1 MKVKGTNTLN
11 NYFVKTLVEQ
21 EQKDLQAV
29 KDYCEEDGY
38 VEDFENIFLPLYKK
52 YGWELIRDIGDIK
65 WEKVL
70 GTSDIQYRVV
80 YLNLDRLSTLVEWNE
95 KKKKFVAI

>member
-1 MKVKGTNTLN
+1 MKSKETNILN
-11 NYFVKTLVEQ
+11 NYFANYFAEQ
-21 EQKDLQAV
+21 EQIDLQAV

-52 YGWELIRDIGDIK
+52 YGWDLIRDIGDIQ
-65 WEKVL
+65 WD
-70 GTSDIQYRVV
+70 SWRDDHRVV